1 MIFGKDRG
9 NNTGPHGGLY
19 AGPTGGSHTGPSD
32 EPYRS
37 KVPPIHIF
45 VEQLEKR
52 GNDRVAALLRKHHG
66 L

>member
-9 NNTGPHGGLY
+9 NNTGPRGGLY

-37 KVPPIHIF
+37 KVPPIYIF